1 MDELT
6 GAAGFADLSDAGD
19 TFIGALE
26 AAELLAVP
34 QVGESWVR
42 RSPWQPLD
50 RSDGNFPQAQR
61 DERRAAP
68 SRRRAIAD
76 RAEDRQTWNSSGIDP
91 DVDWIQSRQSYST
104 HDGPMS
110 TDRLNKLSLD
120 RGAPPRTATQYV
132 LEALRDGIAT
142 RKLEEGQQLV
152 QNDIAETLNVSRM
165 PVREALRILEA
176 EGWVEFSPRRGA
188 VVASLSVNDVPQIFE
203 IRFALE
209 ALALRKSVPAVSSTI
224 LDRAASFLDDM
235 DAESDIGRWVD
246 LNRRFHLTL
255 YAEAGAR
262 LLDLIESQY
271 AAVDRYLRLELAEMH
286 NADES
291 QEEHRAILAACRAR
305 EVEEAVML
313 LEPHIYE
320 AGIDLAN
327 ALSKR
332 RRTPE

>member
-1 MDELT
+1 
-6 GAAGFADLSDAGD
+6 
-19 TFIGALE
+19 
-26 AAELLAVP
+26 
-34 QVGESWVR
+34 
-42 RSPWQPLD
+42 
-50 RSDGNFPQAQR
+50 
-61 DERRAAP
+61 
-68 SRRRAIAD
+68 
-76 RAEDRQTWNSSGIDP
+76 
-91 DVDWIQSRQSYST
+91 
-104 HDGPMS
+104 
-110 TDRLNKLSLD
+110 
-120 RGAPPRTATQYV
+120 
-132 LEALRDGIAT
+132 
-142 RKLEEGQQLV
+142 
-152 QNDIAETLNVSRM
+152 
-165 PVREALRILEA
+165 
-176 EGWVEFSPRRGA
+176 
-188 VVASLSVNDVPQIFE
+188 
-203 IRFALE
+203 
-209 ALALRKSVPAVSSTI
+209 
-224 LDRAASFLDDM
+224 M

>member
-1 MDELT
+1 
-6 GAAGFADLSDAGD
+6 
-19 TFIGALE
+19 
-26 AAELLAVP
+26 
-34 QVGESWVR
+34 
-42 RSPWQPLD
+42 
-50 RSDGNFPQAQR
+50 
-61 DERRAAP
+61 
-68 SRRRAIAD
+68 
-76 RAEDRQTWNSSGIDP
+76 
-91 DVDWIQSRQSYST
+91 
-104 HDGPMS
+104 MS

-209 ALALRKSVPAVSSTI
+209 ALALRKSVPAISSTI

>member
-1 MDELT
+1 
-6 GAAGFADLSDAGD
+6 
-19 TFIGALE
+19 
-26 AAELLAVP
+26 
-34 QVGESWVR
+34 
-42 RSPWQPLD
+42 
-50 RSDGNFPQAQR
+50 
-61 DERRAAP
+61 
-68 SRRRAIAD
+68 
-76 RAEDRQTWNSSGIDP
+76 
-91 DVDWIQSRQSYST
+91 
-104 HDGPMS
+104 MS

>member
-1 MDELT
+1 
-6 GAAGFADLSDAGD
+6 
-19 TFIGALE
+19 
-26 AAELLAVP
+26 
-34 QVGESWVR
+34 
-42 RSPWQPLD
+42 
-50 RSDGNFPQAQR
+50 
-61 DERRAAP
+61 
-68 SRRRAIAD
+68 
-76 RAEDRQTWNSSGIDP
+76 
-91 DVDWIQSRQSYST
+91 
-104 HDGPMS
+104 MS
-110 TDRLNKLSLD
+110 TDRPNQLSLD

-132 LEALRDGIAT
+132 LDALRDGIST
-142 RKLEEGQQLV
+142 GKLQEGQQLV

-188 VVASLSVNDVPQIFE
+188 VVASLSVNDVSQIFE

-209 ALALRKSVPAVSSTI
+209 ALALRRSVPVIAPTI
-224 LDRAASFLDDM
+224 LDRAASFLDEM
-235 DAESDIGRWVD
+235 DTESEIGRWVD

-255 YAEAGAR
+255 YADAGAR

-271 AAVDRYLRLELAEMH
+271 EAVDRYLRLELAEMH

-305 EVEEAVML
+305 DVKEAVRL

-320 AGIDLAN
+320 AGTDLAN

-332 RRTPE
+332 RKVPE